1 MQRLDDVHIEKG
13 NMATRETH
21 NAPRLAVEE
30 GWKSSSA
37 ATLLCGPAQH
47 TLRVHACQDGSHPQ
61 KGTYPTSTSVGAVVT
76 RRQISAQLR
85 LR

>member
-21 NAPRLAVEE
+21 NAPGLAVEE
-30 GWKSSSA
+30 GGKSSSA

-47 TLRVHACQDGSHPQ
+47 AHPQ
-61 KGTYPTSTSVGAVVT
+61 SPGGLPGYITSTERHAS
-76 RRQISAQLR
+76 IH
-85 LR
+85 